1 MVAAAGHLRSAHES
15 ARFAHLGA
23 GSQFYWWRLHK
34 KLRVQVTAGKMGR
47 FGDENCHYRFH
58 EHVGV
63 ESGGRSGGNGG
74 ILGGIEDCSDI
85 DEESPLGR
93 EF

>member
-1 MVAAAGHLRSAHES
+1 MVAAAGHLHSAHES

-58 EHVGV
+58 EHVGLNQGV
-63 ESGGRSGGNGG
+63 DQEVMEVFLVGLKIVR
-74 ILGGIEDCSDI
+74 
-85 DEESPLGR
+85 
-93 EF
+93 